1 MARLPH
7 NHITASLAGFTCGL
21 RPDIA
26 RALGEFGATLMIAG
40 YIPGR
45 TDTIP
50 MAIYFAVEAGDM
62 QTATFWV
69 IIIVALGFSTIL
81 WLSWW
86 SNQNLRRFT
95 VKRKGG
101 APRNV

>member
-1 MARLPH
+1 MK
-7 NHITASLAGFTCGL
+7 
-21 RPDIA
+21 
-26 RALGEFGATLMIAG
+26 
-40 YIPGR
+40 
-45 TDTIP
+45 
-50 MAIYFAVEAGDM
+50 
-62 QTATFWV
+62 TATFWV

-101 APRNV
+101 LPVMLDAHLVKELPDFTIDVAIKAAKGEVSVLFGPSGSGKTTCLDMIAGLAHPD